1 MYLMPKKFTPYLEP
15 PTSFSNPAL
24 WFAFSGD
31 NLLIYD
37 RDETDLIPILTDF
50 VELGLSSIR
59 QQFLGF
65 LDEQPCFSLE
75 LAPDAVI
82 PTGLVLQGLR
92 QVFMRLDET
101 LGNVAGRAFQIMDWD
116 RNHQFCGRCGTK
128 TELSQMERVRKCPK
142 CGLHSYPRLS
152 PSIIVAVRREAAILL
167 ARGHGFPPGLYSV
180 VAGFVEPGETLE
192 ETVSR
197 EVFEETG
204 LEVKNVHYF
213 ASQPWPF
220 PNSLMLGFTAEY
232 AGGELRLDETE
243 IEDARWFTRE
253 TLPQIPPKFTI
264 ARHLIDAFIE
274 GRS

>member
-1 MYLMPKKFTPYLEP
+1 
-15 PTSFSNPAL
+15 
-24 WFAFSGD
+24 
-31 NLLIYD
+31 
-37 RDETDLIPILTDF
+37 
-50 VELGLSSIR
+50 
-59 QQFLGF
+59 
-65 LDEQPCFSLE
+65 
-75 LAPDAVI
+75 
-82 PTGLVLQGLR
+82 
-92 QVFMRLDET
+92 
-101 LGNVAGRAFQIMDWD
+101 
-116 RNHQFCGRCGTK
+116 
-128 TELSQMERVRKCPK
+128 
-142 CGLHSYPRLS
+142 
-152 PSIIVAVRREAAILL
+152 
-167 ARGHGFPPGLYSV
+167 V